1 MKRTLI
7 GRIQRRM
14 QNTGSIPKWLN
25 WKFHG
30 MTARPIAEDELLAR
44 FVLYSRFIRTS
55 DQTVRH
61 AAFLPPFDLN
71 LSVTRHKDLST
82 QQIWDAG
89 KNVAAECQRPLYGRA
104 DVQVATPR
112 SLRLTVEAKPVD
124 GNPNHAHITGWP
136 EEKSE
141 QMSVAQ
147 QLAAASTC
155 HRYATKP
162 T

>member
-1 MKRTLI
+1 
-7 GRIQRRM
+7 
-14 QNTGSIPKWLN
+14 
-25 WKFHG
+25 
-30 MTARPIAEDELLAR
+30 MTASPITDNEVLAR

-61 AAFLPPFDLN
+61 AAFLPPFDFN
-71 LSVTRHKDLST
+71 LSVTRHKELST

-104 DVQVATPR
+104 DVEVAVPR
-112 SLRLTVEAKPVD
+112 RLSLRVEANPVD

-141 QMSVAQ
+141 QISVAQ
-147 QLAAASTC
+147 QLAAASTY
-155 HRYATKP
+155 HSFATKTP
-162 T
+162 